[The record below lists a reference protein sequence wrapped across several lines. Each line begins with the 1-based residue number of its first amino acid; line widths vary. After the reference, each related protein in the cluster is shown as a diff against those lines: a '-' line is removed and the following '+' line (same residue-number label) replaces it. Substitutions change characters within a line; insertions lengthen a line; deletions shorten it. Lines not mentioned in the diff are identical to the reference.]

1 MKFQLLNQFVL
12 ITDEISMFNKVLD
25 KVASHRLAIGYI
37 SSAQNEAAIQTL
49 TEMAEKENYYLGT
62 LHLFTKLYM

>member
-1 MKFQLLNQFVL
+1 
-12 ITDEISMFNKVLD
+12 MFNKVLD